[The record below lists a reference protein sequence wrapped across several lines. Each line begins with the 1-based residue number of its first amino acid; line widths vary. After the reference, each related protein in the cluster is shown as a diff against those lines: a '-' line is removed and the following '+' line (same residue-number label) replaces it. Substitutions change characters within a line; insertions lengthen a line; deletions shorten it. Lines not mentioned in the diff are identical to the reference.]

1 VTKKECGT
9 QLQGSATGI
18 ERPATGVR
26 PALSLHVDALVLH
39 GFPPADRL
47 TIGQTVELE
56 LARLFASR
64 GVPESL
70 VDLGDIENL
79 SGGTF
84 ELRPNRQPATIG
96 TQVAWAVYQT
106 LQRAT

>member
-1 VTKKECGT
+1 M
-9 QLQGSATGI
+9 
-18 ERPATGVR
+18 ERPASCVQ

-39 GFPPADRL
+39 GFPPADRF
-47 TIGQTVELE
+47 TIGQTVQLE
-56 LARLFASR
+56 LARLFANR

-84 ELRPNRQPATIG
+84 ELKPNRQPATIG